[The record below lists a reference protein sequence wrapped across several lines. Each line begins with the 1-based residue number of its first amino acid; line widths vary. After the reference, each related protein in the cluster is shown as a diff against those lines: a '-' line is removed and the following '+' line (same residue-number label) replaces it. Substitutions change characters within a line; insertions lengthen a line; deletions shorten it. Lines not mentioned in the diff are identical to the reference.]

1 MIVIIQMIIDMMM
14 AVIIFIFPGEN
25 FLGQE
30 QLGTCAFKTN
40 KWLVKVERL
49 EELNARS
56 AQMGIIMAV
65 IVLA

>member
-1 MIVIIQMIIDMMM
+1 MMM
-14 AVIIFIFPGEN
+14 AVIIFIFPEEN

-30 QLGTCAFKTN
+30 QLGTCASKTY

-56 AQMGIIMAV
+56 AQMGIFMAV

>member
-1 MIVIIQMIIDMMM
+1 M
-14 AVIIFIFPGEN
+14 AVIIFIFPEEN

-30 QLGTCAFKTN
+30 QLGTCAFKTY
-40 KWLVKVERL
+40 KWLEKVERL

-56 AQMGIIMAV
+56 AQMSIFMAV

>member
-1 MIVIIQMIIDMMM
+1 M
-14 AVIIFIFPGEN
+14 AVIIFIFPGES

-30 QLGTCAFKTN
+30 QLGTCAFKTY
-40 KWLVKVERL
+40 KWLEKVERL

-56 AQMGIIMAV
+56 AQMGIFMAV